1 MPSKWGWIQPQVTKL
16 DHPRSMPFLPSRGLR
31 CEYEYCS
38 SINFNNDAINTFSCC
53 FQWLSTGSD
62 DRSNFLAPTRSL
74 SRCIKICSLIEKCLF
89 LELAHFQ
96 RRKNILSRLFLALL
110 LNWPW
115 LFVLVLSKQA
125 LAELFFLLN
134 SKLAEPERPLL
145 KIAAHSNLRFAASRD
160 FFNKAPLQLFKC
172 FFLTEIF

>member
-38 SINFNNDAINTFSCC
+38 SINFNNDDINTFSCG

-74 SRCIKICSLIEKCLF
+74 SRCIKKM
-89 LELAHFQ
+89 LADWKMSILRIGPFPAQ
-96 RRKNILSRLFLALL
+96 KNILSRLFLALL

-125 LAELFFLLN
+125 LAELFFSSQFEIGWARAPTPQNRGSL
-134 SKLAEPERPLL
+134 KLA
-145 KIAAHSNLRFAASRD
+145 LRCFPR
-160 FFNKAPLQLFKC
+160 LF
-172 FFLTEIF
+172 